1 MCTTQSVKL
10 LCQVKAKV
18 KPLSIMIRLVS
29 CWSRKGCPVF
39 FRVDRKPHIKRA
51 LLAFVVIAGLMAAEL
66 AASAKDGVADHAA
79 RYSACVGEATAS
91 VGFDDMVGHAFAYE
105 VNCLAYYGIAF
116 GTSRD
121 GFSPGAF
128 IKRLQMALFLT
139 RAARVVGIP
148 LPSPTDQGFEDID
161 NMTGEIRDAINQMS
175 ELGIMEGY
183 TVTEFRPEEVV
194 TRQDMAA
201 HLDTF
206 LGVAPPGPVSIDIE
220 DIEPDDKVF
229 SDIDRVGAF
238 AYDAIRRIYELG
250 ITTGTAAG
258 TFDPH
263 AAVTRGQMAAFIT
276 RTLAHTNLR
285 PVGISIQVDASK
297 VQQGDDLE
305 VMVSLRDEDF
315 DPIVDE
321 YVDVFATIDPDSAF
335 ERDGRCSTRVA
346 GLGTGSTCFIDS
358 SDATNADGN
367 LVLDVEPSPDRRAM
381 WAWSGDQ
388 DDEFDLDRTKYA
400 SLVVDGVTRATAIKV
415 TDDMKP
421 AAQQL
426 GFGESVTFGF
436 QLVDEDGDH
445 VAFEGIEIDL
455 TARFTGTDSGRTI
468 TRLTIE
474 TDANGRAEWSY
485 KGPADPSSAS
495 GESANLDLDARAD
508 YDFEDET
515 TRGVIDHPTSQ
526 ADQPIYWS
534 DEEPRSTTLRVTFPN
549 GPYQLASEKGA
560 GSANLV
566 RATLTDQYGDP
577 VAGVRIE
584 FFSDDPDGLPYGRHR
599 TTNSRGEAT
608 LSYNRDAETTVL
620 ERIWAEAE
628 EGSRRSNTARHYWA
642 IPAEDGDSGG
652 GDVVAVDTDADIV
665 VVRAGGRIVEVEY
678 DSNDQFFLRATGADS
693 FEPVTRSEFEK
704 KLDTDDA
711 LSFAITETR
720 TSEVNTFRLTSP
732 TE

>member
-1 MCTTQSVKL
+1 MSLPVSTSCVTKWALPAAALMT
-10 LCQVKAKV
+10 AF
-18 KPLSIMIRLVS
+18 LVL
-29 CWSRKGCPVF
+29 V
-39 FRVDRKPHIKRA
+39 
-51 LLAFVVIAGLMAAEL
+51 AAVPS
-66 AASAKDGVADHAA
+66 SAKDGVADH
-79 RYSACVGEATAS
+79 RTPYSACVGEARTSA
-91 VGFDDMVGHAFAYE
+91 GFDDMVGHAFASE
-105 VNCLAYYGIAF
+105 VDCLAYYRIAL
-116 GTSRD
+116 GTSRER
-121 GFSPGAF
+121 FSPGAS

-139 RAARVVGIP
+139 RAAGVVGIP
-148 LPSPTDQGFEDID
+148 LPSPTDQGFEDIG
-161 NMTGEIRDAINQMS
+161 NMTEEIRDAINQMS

-183 TVTEFRPEEVV
+183 TVTEFRPDEVV

-206 LGVAPPGPVSIDIE
+206 LGVAPPGPGGIDIE
-220 DIEPDDKVF
+220 DIDPDDKVF
-229 SDIDRVGAF
+229 SDINRVGAF

-250 ITTGTAAG
+250 ITTGTSAG

-285 PVGISIQVDASK
+285 PVGMSIQVDDSK
-297 VQQGDDLE
+297 VQEGDELE

-315 DPIVDE
+315 DPIVGE
-321 YVDVFATIDPDSAF
+321 YVDVFSATDAGRAF
-335 ERDGRCSTRVA
+335 ETDGRCTTRVT
-346 GLGTGSTCFIDS
+346 GLGTGSACFIDS
-358 SDATNADGN
+358 DTSTDSDGN
-367 LVLDVEPSPDRRAM
+367 LVLDVEPSPDRRTM

-421 AAQQL
+421 ASQQL
-426 GFGESVTFGF
+426 SFGESVTFGF

-445 VAFEGIEIDL
+445 VAYEGIEIDL
-455 TARFTGTDSGRTI
+455 TARFTGTDSQRTT

-485 KGPADPSSAS
+485 EGPSDSSSAS

-515 TRGVIDHPTSQ
+515 TRGVIDHPTGQ
-526 ADQPIYWS
+526 VDQPIYWS

-577 VAGVRIE
+577 VVGVRID

-608 LSYNRDAETTVL
+608 LSYNRDVETTVL
-620 ERIWAEAE
+620 ERVWAESE
-628 EGSRRSNTARHYWA
+628 DGSRRSNTARHYWA

-665 VVRAGGRIVEVEY
+665 VVRAGGRILEVEY
-678 DSNDQFFLRATGADS
+678 DSNDQFFLRATGSDS
-693 FEPVTRSEFEK
+693 YGPVTLSEFEK

-711 LSFAITETR
+711 LSFAITDTR

-732 TE
+732 TG